1 MISIIVPAFNE
12 ALRLPPTLLLAT
24 DYLEGQEYEIIVVDD
39 GSSDQTAE
47 VVLKMSKLRPN
58 IRLIS
63 LSKNEGKGKAVRTGL
78 NEAKFPI
85 CGFIDA
91 DGATPIEEIDK
102 LIKALKDGA
111 DVAIGS
117 RALKESEVET
127 LIHRRALGR
136 IFNFFVNV
144 ISVPG
149 ISDTQCGFKFFKKDA
164 FKKIYPFLTCD
175 RFGFDVEILLLA
187 QKFKLKIAEVPIRWT
202 NIPGSKVNLLTD
214 STEMF
219 LDIIRFRWMHR
230 NVNLKN

>member
-1 MISIIVPAFNE
+1 VISIVIPAFNE

-24 DYLEGQEYEIIVVDD
+24 DYLEGREYEIIVVDD
-39 GSSDQTAE
+39 GSSDQTVE

-63 LSKNEGKGKAVRTGL
+63 LSKNQGKGKAVRTGL

-85 CGFIDA
+85 LGFIDA

-102 LIKALKDGA
+102 LIKSLNDGA
-111 DVAIGS
+111 DIAIGS
-117 RALKESEVET
+117 RALKESKVET

-136 IFNFFVNV
+136 VFNFFVNL

-149 ISDTQCGFKFFKKDA
+149 IADTQCGFKFFKKEA
-164 FKKIYPFLTCD
+164 FQKIYPFLTCD

-187 QKFKLKIAEVPIRWT
+187 QKLKLKISEVPISWT

-214 STEMF
+214 STQMLF
-219 LDIIRFRWMHR
+219 DIIRFRWMHR
-230 NVNLKN
+230 KVASK